1 MTIIRLRRR
10 ISLAFDAPF
19 PVALSPENTMYALH
33 TPATGQASA
42 PIRIPRWP
50 TERPLFVAIVVFAIG
65 IWALLA
71 ISIIGAVYAAM
82 IAIFLFFAHVVFIT
96 HIRGSGV
103 RLGPDQFPHLW
114 ERVVA
119 LSQKAGL
126 EAPPE
131 AYLVQ
136 AGGSLNAFATKLF
149 RGRMIVLFAELLD
162 ACGDDE
168 GARDM
173 VIGHELAH
181 LKLGHLDWFWL
192 TAPARFVPFLG
203 HAYSRACEYS
213 CDRWGTAL
221 CGDRDGAM
229 RGLSIL
235 AAGGTHGGKVNLQA
249 FVAQRQALDTGWM
262 TIGSWLSGYPP
273 LSARIEAIEPIFGKG
288 IPYSTRGPMRA
299 ALILSAFIIVPW
311 VVSMGAMALWMSTF
325 AALLQPPA
333 ETSSYDSSYDDYV
346 PTLTPEEQNAKALA
360 DLATLTEVMRA
371 HHAATGERIEDDE
384 ALNEVWSTYRG
395 DEAIPADPYD
405 GLAYGFRATDAG
417 ARIFSSGPD
426 TESETDDDLSAEVV
440 YADATATAPASD

>member
-1 MTIIRLRRR
+1 
-10 ISLAFDAPF
+10 
-19 PVALSPENTMYALH
+19 MYALH
-33 TPATGQASA
+33 PNDVVQTGA
-42 PIRIPRWP
+42 PLRSPRWP
-50 TERPLFVAIVVFAIG
+50 TERPLFVAIVLTAIA

-71 ISIIGAVYAAM
+71 LSIIGAVYAAM
-82 IAIFLFFAHVVFIT
+82 IAVFLFFAHVVFIT

-103 RLGPDQFPHLW
+103 RLGPEQFPELW

-119 LSQKAGL
+119 LSRKAGL
-126 EAPPE
+126 ESPPE

-149 RGRMIVLFAELLD
+149 GGRMIVLFAELLD
-162 ACGDDE
+162 ACGEDE

-213 CDRWGTAL
+213 CDRWGAAL

-229 RGLSIL
+229 RGLAIL
-235 AAGGTHGGKVNLQA
+235 AAGGVRGAKVNLKA
-249 FVAQRQALDTGWM
+249 FVEQRRALDTGWM
-262 TIGSWLSGYPP
+262 TVGSWLSGYPP
-273 LSARIEAIEPIFGKG
+273 LSARIEAIEPAFGKA

-299 ALILSAFIIVPW
+299 VLILSAFVIVPW
-311 VVSMGAMALWMSTF
+311 IVSMGAMALWMSSF
-325 AALLQPPA
+325 AALLEPPA
-333 ETSSYDSSYDDYV
+333 STLDSSYESDYEPYV
-346 PTLTPEEQNAKALA
+346 STLSPSEQDAKARA
-360 DLATLTEVMRA
+360 DLANFAEVMRA
-371 HHAATGERIEDDE
+371 HHAATGETITDDE
-384 ALNEVWSTYRG
+384 AFNAAWPTYRG

-405 GLAYGFRATDAG
+405 GLAYGFRDSETG

-426 TESETDDDLSAEVV
+426 AESETDDDIVVEVD
-440 YADATATAPASD
+440 YAAATAATTR